1 MKLGFIG
8 TGEITKSVI
17 LGIINSRIKFKKIF
31 ISKRNKKISK
41 FLKDKSNKITILND
55 NQDIINNSKLI
66 FLAVTPE
73 VGKKIIKKLKFK
85 KSNIIVSFI
94 STINYTDLK
103 QYIKINCKIV
113 RAIPLP
119 PISLGVGPVP
129 IFPPN
134 KTVKIFFD
142 KIGKTIEIN
151 DEKLSLNFWAMS
163 SMMAPYYEMLYFL
176 SSWLQKKGLNKKKAE
191 NYITSL
197 FLSLSKNANQNKFKD
212 LKELVDKSQTP
223 KGLNEQALKQLKKD
237 NFYKKLNIT
246 SNKILKRL
254 KGK

>member
-85 KSNIIVSFI
+85 KTQTIVSFI
-94 STINYTDLK
+94 STIKLK
-103 QYIKINCKIV
+103 ELKKIIKTRCNIV

-129 IFPPN
+129 IYPPN
-134 KTVKIFFD
+134 KKIKKLFD
-142 KIGKTIEIN
+142 KIGETIEIN
-151 DEKLSLNFWAMS
+151 NENLSLNFWVMS
-163 SMMAPYYEMLYFL
+163 SMMAPYYEMLNYL
-176 SSWLQKKGLNKKKAE
+176 SLWLSKRGLNKKKAE
-191 NYITSL
+191 DYITSL
-197 FLSLSKNANQNKFKD
+197 FLGLSKNAKFNNFKD
-212 LKELVDKSQTP
+212 LKQLVNKSQTP
-223 KGLNEQALKQLKKD
+223 KGLNEQALKELKKI
-237 NFYKKLNIT
+237 NFYKNLNII
-246 SNKILKRL
+246 SIKILKRL